1 MQTPGPVKGNFNLL
15 HTTPKECTE
24 KAMKQKIESRSFR
37 QNRSLIYCVSFCFLF
52 RSIGGVFLTRGHLV
66 NWGAFALIDFS
77 NQITIYLFPVIF
89 KRSTNTRNI
98 WTQKRAV
105 PPTMTSG
112 EDASPKYINLQGN
125 RLQVSRTKSL
135 SYRAVLYYYNYSN
148 AADGCSIQKYKNK
161 TKQIYHFE
169 ISGFL

>member
-1 MQTPGPVKGNFNLL
+1 
-15 HTTPKECTE
+15 
-24 KAMKQKIESRSFR
+24 
-37 QNRSLIYCVSFCFLF
+37 
-52 RSIGGVFLTRGHLV
+52 
-66 NWGAFALIDFS
+66 
-77 NQITIYLFPVIF
+77 
-89 KRSTNTRNI
+89 
-98 WTQKRAV
+98 
-105 PPTMTSG
+105 MTSG